1 MLLLLA
7 WRPRKGSI
15 HMTNSENATHSTSP
29 ARSEA
34 SAWIRACTV
43 EELKQKGVQ
52 RVAGS
57 RPVVSVYYHDGNISA
72 VDNRCPHLGFPLH
85 RGTVKDG
92 VLTCH
97 WHHADFDL
105 CSGCTYNLFADDV
118 PTYDTRVEEGVIFV
132 ASAPRVKPGKADFI
146 RRLHKGMDQ
155 NVPAIMAKSVDSLLK
170 IDPTGRTVIT
180 EVARFG
186 CKRHSR
192 AVGGM
197 TNLSIAATL
206 LPYLSPDTAFYILYN
221 AAKNVADNCAGQAP
235 RMLNEPLHSGKR
247 DVETLGRS
255 FYWWVENR
263 DVYAAE
269 RVILTLESS
278 SATVPEIASILLGA
292 ATNRVYGN
300 DGHGF
305 DLANKGIE
313 LIEYLGR
320 EHAADLLPL
329 LIEGIVTRKTGAEDL
344 TSWNHPV
351 DLITPLRDAEQHIG
365 EWMDE
370 GKGKKFSDEQSLIPI
385 LLGDD
390 ALATVDALK
399 RALQNGAQPVV
410 LAKLV
415 TYAAV
420 RRMAHFAMSNVIGDW
435 FWVQHTHTYVNAV
448 HQALKRSPPTPQLV
462 IAIFHG
468 AMSIYTDRFLN
479 VPAVPLPGE
488 RQPLDDLPTDAA
500 ELRARLLK
508 VLDQQAEVDAAARTV
523 ARYIRLGHPL
533 DALIETLAYATVRES
548 PGDFRPNEGID
559 FHYWQ
564 ALEAGVR
571 QAKEWE
577 GRPEVEHIFV
587 GVVRHLAAACPT
599 SRAGLQIA
607 DVAQRLN
614 RGMSIQDDDE

>member
-1 MLLLLA
+1 MGNFD
-7 WRPRKGSI
+7 R
-15 HMTNSENATHSTSP
+15 AT
-29 ARSEA
+29 
-34 SAWIRACTV
+34 WIRACSV
-43 EELKQKGVQ
+43 EELKQKGVL
-52 RVAGS
+52 RVQGI
-57 RPVVSVYYHDGNISA
+57 RPVVSVFHHDNNISA

-118 PTYDTRVEEGVIFV
+118 PSYDTHVADGVIYV
-132 ASAPRVKPGKADFI
+132 APSPRRTLGRDDFI
-146 RRLHKGMDQ
+146 ARLHKGMDQ
-155 NVPAIMAKSVDSLLK
+155 NVGVIIAKSVDALLRL
-170 IDPTGRTVIT
+170 DPSGRTVIQ

-186 CKRHSR
+186 SRRHAR

-197 TNLSIAATL
+197 TNLSIASTL
-206 LPYLSPDTAFYILYN
+206 LPYLTPKTTYYILYM
-221 AAKNVADNCAGQAP
+221 AAKNLADNCTGQAP
-235 RMLNEPLHSGKR
+235 RLRNEMLHGGKM
-247 DVETLGRS
+247 DLQTLDNS
-255 FYWWVENR
+255 FRTWVENR

-269 RVILTLESS
+269 RVMMTLEKS
-278 SATVPEIASILLGA
+278 SATIPGIASILLGA
-292 ATNRVYGN
+292 STFRIYGN
-300 DGHGF
+300 DGHGL
-305 DLANKGIE
+305 DLANKGLE

-320 EHAADLLPL
+320 EYAADLLPL
-329 LIEGIVTRKTGAEDL
+329 LLEGIVTRKTGAEDL
-344 TSWNHPV
+344 TRWNHPV
-351 DLITPLRDAEQHIG
+351 DVITPLREADRQIGGWMAEG
-365 EWMDE
+365 M
-370 GKGKKFSDEQSLIPI
+370 GKGRIFTSNDEQALIPV

-390 ALATVDALK
+390 ALKILEALK
-399 RALQNGAQPVV
+399 TALQAGAAPVT

-415 TYAAV
+415 AYAAV
-420 RRMAHFAMSNVIGDW
+420 RRMAHFAMSNVIQDW
-435 FWVQHTHTYVNAV
+435 FWPQHTHTYANAV
-448 HQALKRSPPTPQLV
+448 HQALKRSPPTPALA

-468 AMSIYTDRFLN
+468 AMSVYMDRFLN

-488 RQPLDDLPTDAA
+488 KLSLDDLPADAQ

-508 VLDQQAEVDAAARTV
+508 TLNQQAEVNAAARTV
-523 ARYIRLGHPL
+523 ARYIRLGHPI
-533 DALIETLAYATVRES
+533 DALIETLAYATVRECPS
-548 PGDFRPNEGID
+548 EFRPNEGVD

-607 DVAQRLN
+607 DVAHRLN
-614 RGMSIQDDDE
+614 EGASIHDDDAA